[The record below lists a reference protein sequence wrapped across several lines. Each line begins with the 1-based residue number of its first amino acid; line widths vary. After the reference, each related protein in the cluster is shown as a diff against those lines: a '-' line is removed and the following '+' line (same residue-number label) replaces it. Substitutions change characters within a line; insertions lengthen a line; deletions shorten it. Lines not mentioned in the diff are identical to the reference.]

1 MAERRELGQF
11 LLLVFPLLIPCF
23 ALWYLLAAPLAVPAI
38 GLANLTLTGW
48 FPEVVSALYVQGPE
62 GILATTFGELDG
74 RPVPPGQS
82 DYQLGFTVDTRLL
95 SYSFPFYT
103 ALHFATR
110 KKDYLGSYLMGALV
124 LYALMTAS
132 LVCLCMK
139 DLMYTLGP
147 AFVEQPGVLVPH
159 PNLIAVLYQLSIL
172 LLPTLA
178 PVLLWAWQSRDT
190 ALVREIL
197 DGSALAQQSGPN

>member
-1 MAERRELGQF
+1 M
-11 LLLVFPLLIPCF
+11 
-23 ALWYLLAAPLAVPAI
+23 
-38 GLANLTLTGW
+38 
-48 FPEVVSALYVQGPE
+48 
-62 GILATTFGELDG
+62 
-74 RPVPPGQS
+74 
-82 DYQLGFTVDTRLL
+82 TV
-95 SYSFPFYT
+95 
-103 ALHFATR
+103 
-110 KKDYLGSYLMGALV
+110 
-124 LYALMTAS
+124 S

-190 ALVREIL
+190 ALAREIL
-197 DGSALAQQSGPN
+197 DDGKPAEQSGAN